1 MSRYDSSLGL
11 LTRKFTNLI
20 QVCWTK
26 KRDHHLASF
35 QFLTVVVSTTLSCS
49 ISQSSISGAIDLNDA
64 AVQLSVQKR
73 RIYDITNVLEGVG
86 LIEKRSKNVIAWRGA
101 EQAAST
107 SIQDSSVSNVAEK
120 LEDIRRNVGRYYE
133 EEAMLDYWIS
143 KLRRLAAEAPHVA
156 CSSHDIVAALLHRP
170 RNTLPGK
177 SPFPPFTRGD
187 SDMTVFAVRA
197 PHGSI
202 VQVPNRPKT
211 GILEERVKRRLFISS
226 DPSLAYKLEHPD
238 IAPSKKRAKPTNGK
252 TPDPV
257 LPKRPRADQ
266 QIQIYMLPT
275 YLDATATIRSDGAR
289 RLPEAPL
296 VRGKHNLGTLFGVTE
311 EEGYT
316 WDFTPALTREEGVSD
331 FIAIYEKGE
340 E

>member
-1 MSRYDSSLGL
+1 MLDREEVSAFGFIAVFSL
-11 LTRKFTNLI
+11 LTLPPP
-20 QVCWTK
+20 
-26 KRDHHLASF
+26 
-35 QFLTVVVSTTLSCS
+35 TLFCS
-49 ISQSSISGAIDLNDA
+49 VLQSSISGAIDLNDA
-64 AVQLSVQKR
+64 AIQLSVQKR

-107 SIQDSSVSNVAEK
+107 SNQDSSVSNVAEK
-120 LEDIRRNVGRYYE
+120 LEDVRRNVGRYYE

-156 CSSHDIVAALLHRP
+156 CSSNDIVAALQRRP
-170 RNTLPGK
+170 RSALPENP
-177 SPFPPFTRGD
+177 PFPPFTRGE
-187 SDMTVFAVRA
+187 SDMTVFTVRA

-202 VQVPNRPKT
+202 VQVPSRPKT
-211 GILEERVKRRLFISS
+211 GIPEERAKRRLFISS
-226 DPSLAYKLEHPD
+226 DPSLAYQLEHPD
-238 IAPSKKRAKPTNGK
+238 IAPSKKRAKPINGK

-257 LPKRPRADQ
+257 LPKRPRTDE

-275 YLDATATIRSDGAR
+275 FLDANATVRSDGAR
-289 RLPEAPL
+289 RLPDAPL
-296 VRGKHNLGTLFGVTE
+296 VRGKHNLGTLFGLTE

-331 FIAIYEKGE
+331 FIAVYEMGD
-340 E
+340 

>member
-1 MSRYDSSLGL
+1 MLHCR
-11 LTRKFTNLI
+11 
-20 QVCWTK
+20 
-26 KRDHHLASF
+26 
-35 QFLTVVVSTTLSCS
+35 FLTIYTPPNLQCS

-64 AVQLSVQKR
+64 AIQLSVQKR

-107 SIQDSSVSNVAEK
+107 SNQESSVSNVAEK
-120 LEDIRRNVGRYYE
+120 LEDVRRNVGQYYE

-156 CSSHDIVAALLHRP
+156 CSAHDVVAALHHRP
-170 RNTLPGK
+170 SSALSGK
-177 SPFPPFTRGD
+177 SAFVPFTKGD

-202 VQVPNRPKT
+202 VQVPNHPKT
-211 GILEERVKRRLFISS
+211 GILDERVNRRLFISS

-238 IAPSKKRAKPTNGK
+238 IAPSKKRAKPINGK

-257 LPKRPRADQ
+257 LSKRPRTDQ
-266 QIQIYMLPT
+266 QIQIFMLPT
-275 YLDATATIRSDGAR
+275 YLDATATVRSDGAR

-296 VRGKHNLGTLFGVTE
+296 VRGKHNLGTLFGITE

-331 FIAIYEKGE
+331 FIAIYEMGE